1 MDLSPKLLTDVQF
14 REQWRGYNPDEVDE
28 FLERVAAGVDELQT
42 RLTEAM
48 ERASNAERRLLER
61 SDEDEIRRTLVLAQ
75 RTAVASMEEARVEA
89 DRLVSETEVRC
100 RQLVADAEAQAAR
113 LDADIATRRR
123 LELGDLAEQRA
134 ALQLDIDHLQA
145 FLDGERTRLAGL
157 LRGQVDWIESN
168 YALSDIPT
176 VSAVVPSIPHAP
188 AAPVEMRVPEPIA
201 AEPVLDEP
209 VVEEPVAEPEPAPM
223 APAPATDLSTSA
235 VDELRLAR
243 EELAD
248 ALRRAGVETD
258 DDEDGDDEATDDA
271 VAPEPEP
278 EPEPEPLQLEPQL
291 PRPALFD
298 DRAGDA
304 TGAYDVITEPPA
316 SEPALAQP
324 APAAPEADEDPPHWR
339 DEHED
344 EDDPFLAELRRAV
357 VDTEPLGPREHA
369 HEPSP
374 VEHGGDDDDLSSGGF
389 FRRGR
394 RRG

>member
-28 FLERVAAGVDELQT
+28 FLERVAAGVEELQQ

-100 RQLVADAEAQAAR
+100 RQLVAEAEAESAR
-113 LDADIATRRR
+113 LQADIATRRR

-134 ALQLDIDHLQA
+134 ALQLDSDHLKA
-145 FLDGERTRLAGL
+145 DVDGERERLAGL
-157 LRGQVDWIESN
+157 LRGQVEWIESA
-168 YALSDIPT
+168 YSLADIPT
-176 VSAVVPSIPHAP
+176 VSDVLPLVPLEP
-188 AAPVEMRVPEPIA
+188 AAQPELRA
-201 AEPVLDEP
+201 AETIEAPPAEP
-209 VVEEPVAEPEPAPM
+209 EIEPEPVADVEAEPESETAEEPAPV
-223 APAPATDLSTSA
+223 ATDLSTSA

-248 ALRRAGVETD
+248 ALRRAGVET
-258 DDEDGDDEATDDA
+258 EDVD
-271 VAPEPEP
+271 PEDVLTPA
-278 EPEPEPLQLEPQL
+278 PEPEPLQLEPQL
-291 PRPALFD
+291 PRPPLYD
-298 DRAGDA
+298 DRAGEP
-304 TGAYDVITEPPA
+304 TGTYDVLAEEPFV
-316 SEPALAQP
+316 EPEPEP
-324 APAAPEADEDPPHWR
+324 APAPESDEGAPRWKDEAED
-339 DEHED
+339 D
-344 EDDPFLAELRRAV
+344 DDPFLAELRRAV
-357 VDTEPLGPREHA
+357 VDTEPLGPRDHA
-369 HEPSP
+369 HDASP
-374 VEHGGDDDDLSSGGF
+374 VDLGDDDDLSSGGF